1 MYDFPQIKYNVYYAK
16 LLDIKI
22 KFIRSNCQNC
32 NGEGGETKETEK
44 EEKNEEI
51 ELSKEERKKGRG
63 RWRRIEAEGRK
74 GRHMVEWGVKKE
86 WNEREAVTFAYF
98 NLIPGSHEI
107 CIPYLIITQF

>member
-32 NGEGGETKETEK
+32 DGEGGGTKENEK

-51 ELSKEERKKGRG
+51 GLSKEERKKR
-63 RWRRIEAEGRK
+63 EGK
-74 GRHMVEWGVKKE
+74 MKE
-86 WNEREAVTFAYF
+86 NR
-98 NLIPGSHEI
+98 S
-107 CIPYLIITQF
+107 